1 VSVIFDRGVLAP
13 GDEADVLHDF
23 VDIGSAWDA
32 GMNEGAEFGFVT
44 DPKP

>member
-1 VSVIFDRGVLAP
+1 VSVIFDRGILAP
-13 GDEADVLHDF
+13 GDEADVLHHF